1 MNNNKRGLVIFITML
16 LITAIAAGLA
26 KGAHSG
32 SLLTGDYVAVV
43 NVVGTIE
50 ASGTSYDQQWFNDTI
65 DELIYDP
72 ANQGILLYID
82 SPGGTV
88 YESDEAYLKLMDYKS
103 ATGRPIYAAIGHYG
117 ASGAYYIAAAA
128 DEIYANRNSL
138 TGSIGVI
145 MGSSVDM
152 TQLMDKLGIKM
163 TTFHAGANKNML
175 SIDEPVTDEQR
186 AIMQSI
192 LDEAYNQFVGII
204 ADSRD
209 MTAEEIRT
217 LADGRIYTAQQ
228 AADNGLIDGVCTYE
242 EALSKLLDDT
252 DVSYNSTA
260 YYSYEKEISWLDDLL
275 GLQTALS
282 GTDAASKLNELGKA
296 LAPVQGP
303 AYYYAY

>member
-1 MNNNKRGLVIFITML
+1 MNSNKRGLVIFIAML
-16 LITAIAAGLA
+16 LVVVIAAGL
-26 KGAHSG
+26 SG
-32 SLLTGDYVAVV
+32 QTPNEPFILGDSIAVV

-50 ASGTSYDQQWFNDTI
+50 ESGDTYNHQWFLNTI
-65 DELIYDP
+65 DDLMTDP
-72 ANQGILLYID
+72 SNQGILLYID

-88 YESDEAYLKLMDYKS
+88 YESDEAYLKLMDYKPY
-103 ATGRPIYAAIGHYG
+103 TGRPIYAAIAHYG

-152 TQLMDKLGIKM
+152 TELMNKLGIKM

-175 SIDEPVTDEQR
+175 SIDEPLTEEQS

-192 LDEAYNQFVGII
+192 LDECYDQFVKII

-209 MTAEEIRT
+209 MSTDTIRS

-228 AADNGLIDGVCTYE
+228 AADNGLIDGVISYE
-242 EALSKLLDDT
+242 DTLYKLLDDT
-252 DVSYNSTA
+252 SVPYGNV
-260 YYSYEKEISWLDDLL
+260 YFYSYKRSSSLIDDILSWKTTLT
-275 GLQTALS
+275 GRK
-282 GTDAASKLNELGKA
+282 AASPLEDLSKA
-296 LAPVQGP
+296 LTPLRGP
-303 AYYYAY
+303 AYLYQF

>member
-16 LITAIAAGLA
+16 VITAIAAGLA
-26 KGAHSG
+26 KGGSG
-32 SLLTGDYVAVV
+32 RLIAGDHVAVV

-50 ASGTSYDQQWFNDTI
+50 ESGVTYDQQWFLNTI
-65 DELIYDP
+65 DELIADP
-72 ANQGILLYID
+72 TNQGILLYID

-103 ATGRPIYAAIGHYG
+103 ITGRPVYAAIAHYG

-145 MGSSVDM
+145 MGSAVDM

-175 SIDEPVTDEQR
+175 SIDEPVTDEHR

-192 LDEAYNQFVGII
+192 LDESYEQFVSIV
-204 ADSRD
+204 ADSRE
-209 MTAEEIRT
+209 MTPEAVRA

-242 EALSKLLDDT
+242 ETLAKLISDANVPYDS
-252 DVSYNSTA
+252 VY
-260 YYSYEKEISWLDDLL
+260 YYSYEKETYWLDELL
-275 GLQTALS
+275 GLKTRLTGQDALS
-282 GTDAASKLNELGKA
+282 GSGELEKA

>member
-1 MNNNKRGLVIFITML
+1 MNRNKRGLVIFIAML
-16 LITAIAAGLA
+16 VITALAAGLA
-26 KGAHSG
+26 KGG
-32 SLLTGDYVAVV
+32 RTGLLVGDYVAVV

-50 ASGTSYDQQWFNDTI
+50 ESGTTYDQQWFLDTI
-65 DELIYDP
+65 DELTADP

-88 YESDEAYLKLMDYKS
+88 YESDEAYLKLMDYK
-103 ATGRPIYAAIGHYG
+103 AITGRPVYAAIAHYG

-128 DEIYANRNSL
+128 DEIYANRNRL

-145 MGSSVDM
+145 MGSAVDM

-175 SIDEPVTDEQR
+175 AIDEPVTDEQH

-192 LDEAYNQFVGII
+192 LDESYDQFVGIV
-204 ADSRD
+204 AESRH
-209 MTAEEIRT
+209 MTVDAVRA

-228 AADNGLIDGVCTYE
+228 AADNGLIDGVRTYE
-242 EALSKLLDDT
+242 ETLAKLMADAS
-252 DVSYNSTA
+252 VPYGSAY
-260 YYSYEKEISWLDDLL
+260 YYSYEKETHWLDELL
-275 GLQTALS
+275 GLKTALS
-282 GTDAASKLNELGKA
+282 GQDAAAGLGELSKA

>member
-1 MNNNKRGLVIFITML
+1 MNNNKRGLAIFIAML
-16 LITAIAAGLA
+16 VITAIAAGLTKDGGGRLIA
-26 KGAHSG
+26 
-32 SLLTGDYVAVV
+32 GDYVAVV

-50 ASGTSYDQQWFNDTI
+50 ESGATYDQQWFLNTI
-65 DELIYDP
+65 DELIADP

-88 YESDEAYLKLMDYKS
+88 YESDEAYLKLMDYK
-103 ATGRPIYAAIGHYG
+103 AITGRPIYAAIAHYG

-145 MGSSVDM
+145 MGSAVDM
-152 TQLMDKLGIKM
+152 TELMDKLGIKM

-175 SIDEPVTDEQR
+175 AIDEPVTDEQH

-192 LDEAYNQFVGII
+192 LDESYDQFVGIV
-204 ADSRD
+204 ADSRKMSID
-209 MTAEEIRT
+209 AVRT

-242 EALSKLLDDT
+242 EVLAELISDA
-252 DVSYNSTA
+252 DVPYGSIY
-260 YYSYEKEISWLDDLL
+260 YYSYEKETYWLDELL
-275 GLQTALS
+275 NLKSRLLDQAALS
-282 GTDAASKLNELGKA
+282 ELDELNRT

-303 AYYYAY
+303 AYYYAH